1 MVWYF
6 KRIWLILRN
15 RNDTSIVQHYW
26 KLCASCIIF
35 YTAFRILIILSLN
48 ESAHEFRWRVIYQY
62 TVYSICTDRQM
73 ICLWVQNL
81 VFVEYT
87 QAVKVLRNL
96 SFLFFVF
103 QFHNIFEA
111 KSVLVQV
118 AFSLAVAEESLQ
130 FEHRDLHWGNVLVQK
145 TKKTHLKYKL
155 MGQLYKLE
163 CHNIHVSIIDFT
175 LSRLHTGIKSCY
187 MHVVYRE
194 RTLKIV

>member
-1 MVWYF
+1 MILQLYNTIENCVLLASYF
-6 KRIWLILRN
+6 IQLLGYRLFCHLMN
-15 RNDTSIVQHYW
+15 LHMNSDEELFTSI
-26 KLCASCIIF
+26 S
-35 YTAFRILIILSLN
+35 
-48 ESAHEFRWRVIYQY
+48 
-62 TVYSICTDRQM
+62 VYSICTDRQV

-81 VFVEYT
+81 VFMEYI

-96 SFLFFVF
+96 SCLVFVF